1 MKNKL
6 LITGIAT
13 MLIIITLGFV
23 LKAKPGKSKST
34 NEPEKGIVFFEPNWK
49 KVKAEAKK
57 KNKLIF
63 IDAYTTWC
71 GPCKQLKKNTF
82 PDKAVGEFFNENF
95 INVAFDMEKGDG
107 LLLARQYGV
116 TAFPTLIITDAD
128 GKIVTYTLGFMRP
141 KELIDFGKQSL
152 TLK

>member
-1 MKNKL
+1 MNNKL
-6 LITGIAT
+6 IITSIAT
-13 MLIIITLGFV
+13 LLIIITLGFV
-23 LKAKPGKSKST
+23 LKAKPGNSKST
-34 NEPEKGIVFFEPNWK
+34 NEPEKGIVFFEPNWQ

-57 KNKLIF
+57 QNKLIF

-95 INVAFDMEKGDG
+95 INVAFDMEKDDG
-107 LLLARQYGV
+107 LLLANQYGV
-116 TAFPTLIITDAD
+116 SAFPTLLITDAN

-141 KELIDFGKQSL
+141 KELIEFGKQSL